1 MFSMLA
7 VLVYLAA
14 IALPIWLLHR
24 YGSQLW
30 LWHGLSIATG
40 IVLGFIPVPVGLKG
54 VAVDLLFGFV
64 FTFLMVWGAGGLVVY
79 RPHLHRHA

>member
-14 IALPIWLLHR
+14 MALPLWLLHR

-30 LWHGLSIATG
+30 LWHGLAIAG
-40 IVLGFIPVPVGLKG
+40 AIFLGFIPTPVAFKG
-54 VAVDLLFGFV
+54 VGVDLVFGFA
-64 FTFLMVWGAGGLVVY
+64 FIFLMVWGVGGLVVY
-79 RPHLHRHA
+79 RPHLHKHA